1 MLRLGKERDELNV
14 VVDQVGSP
22 TYARDLARAILQ
34 IIPQLNNES
43 VEVYHFSNEGV
54 CAWYDFSKAIFE
66 IAGVDCRVN
75 AIAGSEYP
83 TPAKRP
89 FYSVLN
95 KKKIIEEYILYSR
108 DWRDSVSSL
117 LKQQENIER

>member
-34 IIPQLNNES
+34 IIPQLKNES

-54 CAWYDFSKAIFE
+54 CSWYDFSKAIFE

-75 AIAGSEYP
+75 AIVGSEYP
-83 TPAKRP
+83 APAKRP

-95 KKKIIEEYILYSR
+95 KKKITEEYNVDSI
-108 DWRDSVSSL
+108 DWRV
-117 LKQQENIER
+117 